1 MPLPRGSNMGITAL
15 RNGMLGIMKI
25 GPPVKSRKATE
36 AQAKMFGELD
46 SLRDRRLSITDRI
59 NQPHAVARSW
69 CLTEESTTAAG
80 RPSDSPQGSFNQAGN
95 YVPINRRAVL
105 ARVGT
110 HPRLSSNSMHVGS
123 YRKPPSAVYALHR
136 RSFSMCPLAPR
147 PQRDLERPPQP
158 TAQPTSSPWRF
169 MRACPVR
176 RGPRPADSSPLV
188 SRPSLHSTAPPT
200 RRRSSRASAPA
211 SASRRRDAKGMR
223 APRLPPSRAGAF
235 LHVHA
240 DPLLFP
246 VCDATLELARLRAQF
261 STYRDVDGVRPTVDP
276 SGLPSPSTPPLPQSP
291 SPTTATRGA
300 HQAEHHSMSIATQR
314 TKARLKPNRR
324 TTRTTTHGLFSST
337 TAPSVLSRRLRCSR
351 RPEPHT
357 AVEVAVVSW

>member
-1 MPLPRGSNMGITAL
+1 MRARTPSLAAFYVGRPLW
-15 RNGMLGIMKI
+15 
-25 GPPVKSRKATE
+25 
-36 AQAKMFGELD
+36 
-46 SLRDRRLSITDRI
+46 
-59 NQPHAVARSW
+59 HASSSTSSFARW
-69 CLTEESTTAAG
+69 CLTRFTG
-80 RPSDSPQGSFNQAGN
+80 G
-95 YVPINRRAVL
+95 
-105 ARVGT
+105 
-110 HPRLSSNSMHVGS
+110 
-123 YRKPPSAVYALHR
+123 AL
-136 RSFSMCPLAPR
+136 
-147 PQRDLERPPQP
+147 
-158 TAQPTSSPWRF
+158 
-169 MRACPVR
+169 
-176 RGPRPADSSPLV
+176 
-188 SRPSLHSTAPPT
+188 
-200 RRRSSRASAPA
+200 
-211 SASRRRDAKGMR
+211 
-223 APRLPPSRAGAF
+223 

-246 VCDATLELARLRAQF
+246 VCDTTLELARLCAQF

-357 AVEVAVVSW
+357 AVEVAVVSWQPLRPTHPSQSLHRSGLTVHGNIIRVLAGCRLIFRPQTILIRRRCISTARRALLNSTWRCRFLLRRLRVSKPRGGRFRFSPPRARCAYFSLPFLSILPA